1 MEPFKAG
8 KTLTIHKSAAELYR
22 FWHNFENL
30 PQFTKHLQEIKVYDH
45 NRSHWIADSPL
56 GKSIEWDVEI
66 TEDLENQFIAWT
78 SITGADVPNTGS
90 VRFQPLSH
98 DRGTEVKI
106 VVEYQPPA
114 GALGE
119 VLTKFAEGIAQ
130 LFGESSQQQ
139 IGDDLRRFKM
149 LMETGEIATTEG
161 QSKGRS

>member
-1 MEPFKAG
+1 MEPLKAK
-8 KTLTIHKSAAELYR
+8 KTLTISKSAEESYR
-22 FWHNFENL
+22 FWRNFENL
-30 PQFTKHLQEIKVYDH
+30 PQFTKHLREVKVYD
-45 NRSHWIADSPL
+45 NTRSHWIARGQL
-56 GKSIEWDVEI
+56 GRDIEWDAEI
-66 TEDLENQFIAWT
+66 TEDREHQLIAWT
-78 SITGADVPNTGS
+78 SSLGADIANSGS
-90 VRFQPLSH
+90 IRFQPLSY

-139 IGDDLRRFKM
+139 IEDDLRRFKM

-161 QSKGRS
+161 QSQGRS